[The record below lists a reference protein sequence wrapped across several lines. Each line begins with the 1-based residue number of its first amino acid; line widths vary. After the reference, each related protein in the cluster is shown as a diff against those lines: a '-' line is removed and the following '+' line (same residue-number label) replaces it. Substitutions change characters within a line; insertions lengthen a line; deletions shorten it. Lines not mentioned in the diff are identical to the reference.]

1 MNDEQGI
8 AVKNTRNLPYLDLS
22 TLEYTKMAVCTSLRT
37 ARDQMLKQKT
47 QHLASLSVLKFHIGT
62 LYNIQLS

>member
-22 TLEYTKMAVCTSLRT
+22 TLEYTKW
-37 ARDQMLKQKT
+37 
-47 QHLASLSVLKFHIGT
+47 
-62 LYNIQLS
+62 LYGQAFGLHMIKCLNRKHNIWLHYQF